1 MEPVKHLCI
10 DDTLAHHWNIEP
22 AEKGKPSKGICIKCD
37 TVKRFNNSTWVDKDI
52 GWRAVHS
59 RQKEIHKQNQ
69 ENQELQDIVKENT

>member
-37 TVKRFNNSTWVDKDI
+37 TVKRFNNSTWVEQTYS
-52 GWRAVHS
+52 W
-59 RQKEIHKQNQ
+59 KETTKRKKEQLAQ
-69 ENQELQDIVKENT
+69 DQALQDMVEDNK